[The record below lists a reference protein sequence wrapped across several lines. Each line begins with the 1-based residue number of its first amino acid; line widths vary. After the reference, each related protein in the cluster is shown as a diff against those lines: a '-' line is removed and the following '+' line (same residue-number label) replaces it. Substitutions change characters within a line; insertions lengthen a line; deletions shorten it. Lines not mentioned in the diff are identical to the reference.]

1 MAQFKNKPIS
11 IEELMIWKR
20 EPLINPRSMRKIK
33 ENSKLY
39 NYISAKYKS
48 KFPNGIDIF
57 DSVDERDPIS
67 LNRFY
72 SIEGNKKTLVYQ
84 NVKNLILYYETDKII
99 RCFEKES
106 LQYLKTYNMIE
117 HPVSQRRIPDDV
129 LKLVKKIEISTE
141 ITIDEKALQ
150 VFQLFTGISI
160 FIDYKKF
167 MELNINSLLKLN
179 YELKDFYYQN
189 FTNENRIKIDN
200 DNGKKF
206 FKLDNSDLD
215 EKDIDTIRKYLLEE
229 IENVLSYPDDDLK
242 FMINYVVLG
251 GLSLVMDEVKE
262 IYDNFNFSF

>member
-1 MAQFKNKPIS
+1 MAHFKNKHIS
-11 IEELMIWKR
+11 VEELMNWKR
-20 EPLINPRSMRKIK
+20 EPLINPRSLRKIK

-39 NYISAKYKS
+39 NYISHKYNKY
-48 KFPNGIDIF
+48 FPKGIDVF
-57 DSVDERDPIS
+57 DSIDERDPIS

-84 NVKNLILYYETDKII
+84 NVSNLVLYHETDKII

-106 LQYLKTYNMIE
+106 LQYIKTYNIID
-117 HPVSQRRIPDDV
+117 HPVSQRKIPDEI
-129 LKLVKKIEISTE
+129 LKLVKEIKLSTD
-141 ITIDEKALQ
+141 ITLDEKALQ

-167 MELNINSLLKLN
+167 MDLDMKSLLKLN

-189 FTNENRIKIDN
+189 FTDENRMKIDSS
-200 DNGKKF
+200 NGKKF
-206 FKLDNSDLD
+206 FKLNNSEFE
-215 EKDIDTIRKYLLEE
+215 EKNIDKIREYLLVE

-242 FMINYVVLG
+242 FMINYIVLG
-251 GLSLVMDEVKE
+251 GLSLVIDEVKE